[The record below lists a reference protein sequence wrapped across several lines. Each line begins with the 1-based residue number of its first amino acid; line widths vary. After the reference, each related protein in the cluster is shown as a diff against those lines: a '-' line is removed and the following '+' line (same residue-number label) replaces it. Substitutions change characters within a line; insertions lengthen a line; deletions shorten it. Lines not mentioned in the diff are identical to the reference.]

1 MSYFT
6 IKNSFFLVPSNDV
19 LEEFEKINYFI
30 EILEKSGVGKIID
43 KIYKND
49 KEVGRNGFNP
59 FNLFA
64 MIVYCFSKFK
74 SSLREME
81 ELCKYDWRVI
91 YLMEQQTPNYSVIG
105 KFINKYILPNQYII
119 FTMITKAIIIKF
131 ELDISNQYLDGTKIE
146 ANANKYKFVWKPT
159 TFHKKLDE
167 KIKRILLEMEF
178 EITDKSL
185 IKSYQLYNLIREY
198 ASKENINIE
207 AIPSGKGKRLTKEQ
221 KNYKMTN

>member
-1 MSYFT
+1 
-6 IKNSFFLVPSNDV
+6 
-19 LEEFEKINYFI
+19 
-30 EILEKSGVGKIID
+30 
-43 KIYKND
+43 
-49 KEVGRNGFNP
+49 
-59 FNLFA
+59 
-64 MIVYCFSKFK
+64 
-74 SSLREME
+74 ME